1 MLQATNILFLSQKTL
16 IITMDE
22 FDYII
27 IGAGSAGCVL
37 TNRLIKSGKYKVLLL
52 EAGGKDNYP
61 WIHIP
66 VGYYKTMHNPKT
78 DWCFKTEPDE
88 TMENVS
94 IPYPRGKTLGGSSS
108 INGLLYVRGQPNDFD
123 TWSQLGCSGWSW
135 DEVLPYFRLSE
146 SWKGKDDSSLRGREG
161 PLTVQ
166 PSRIKRTIVDY
177 WVEAAVAAGYRR
189 NYDYNGITQ
198 EGVGHFQLTMKGGR
212 RCSSSAAYIT
222 PFKSRKNLHII
233 TNAQTKKINIVDG
246 RAISVEISSK
256 RNLGSVS
263 AKKEIIVCAGSIG
276 SPQILLL
283 SGIGPAEE
291 LQNFG
296 INVVSNLV
304 GVGKNLQDHLQ
315 ARPVFKT
322 DLTTINNETN
332 NYFKKA
338 LIGLQYILTQSGPMT
353 MAASLGTGF
362 LRTESH
368 LETPDIQFHIQPFSA
383 DMPSTRTHAFSAF
396 TASVLQLRP
405 ESTGFLTLKSPYY
418 NDHPDIHPNY
428 LATETDCRTIVKA
441 VQMARRIVEYEPLK
455 KHVLEEYAPGGD
467 VAFDDEQATLDW
479 VRQTAVTIYHPTGTC
494 KMGTDEMSVVNPSLK
509 VRGVD
514 CLRVA
519 DASIMPKITSGN
531 TNAPAIMIGE
541 KASDLIL
548 QEA

>member
-1 MLQATNILFLSQKTL
+1 M
-16 IITMDE
+16 E
-22 FDYII
+22 FDYVVV
-27 IGAGSAGCVL
+27 GAGSSGCVVA
-37 TNRLIKSGKYKVLLL
+37 NRLSQCGRYSVALI
-52 EAGGKDNYP
+52 EAGPPDNNP
-61 WIHIP
+61 WIHVP
-66 VGYYKTMHNPKT
+66 VGYFRTMGNPKSDWCYKTQ
-78 DWCFKTEPDE
+78 PDPGIAGR
-88 TMENVS
+88 S
-94 IPYPRGKTLGGSSS
+94 IPWPRGRVMGGSSS

-146 SWKGKDDSSLRGREG
+146 SWKGKGDSSLRGREG

-246 RAISVEISSK
+246 RAVSVEISSK

-362 LRTESH
+362 LRTESN

-405 ESTGFLTLKSPYY
+405 ESTGFLTLKSPNY

-428 LATETDCRTIVKA
+428 LATDTDCRTIVKA